1 MRTIFAICSLVVVL
15 FSAMA
20 RRPRP
25 PDEVLSRKDLQ
36 ELQRRL
42 SKMSATDPCRSSDP
56 SVFRKVK
63 GTLKLLVADAADS
76 DRRSPPSHYHTK
88 ITFFRLARHT
98 RRRNQNSCA

>member
-1 MRTIFAICSLVVVL
+1 MRTIFAIYSLMVIL

-56 SVFRKVK
+56 SVSA
-63 GTLKLLVADAADS
+63 GLKRSL
-76 DRRSPPSHYHTK
+76 RR
-88 ITFFRLARHT
+88 L
-98 RRRNQNSCA
+98 